1 MARQESDR
9 EDLMREATALVRR
22 AEMTYP
28 GRIEGEPV
36 IAGFRRDGRLSVY
49 FGADPVY
56 QFDDQHRLRRAYVAG
71 FLYRTQG
78 ETLARLHR
86 QRTAEETL
94 LLRHDLDLS
103 ELAEFRQSAMQTLME
118 LQNALDAD
126 EVQILAQIPQDED
139 LLNDLQSALAAILKQ
154 HLPLGPPIPGKR

>member
-22 AEMTYP
+22 AELTYP
-28 GRIEGEPV
+28 GRAEGEPV
-36 IAGFRRDGRLSVY
+36 TAGFRRDGRLSVY

-86 QRTAEETL
+86 QRTAEETV
-94 LLRHDLDLS
+94 LLRHDLDS
-103 ELAEFRQSAMQTLME
+103 RELADFRQSAMQALME
-118 LQNALDAD
+118 LQNALDSD
-126 EVQILAQIPQDED
+126 EVKIIAQIPQGAELLSD
-139 LLNDLQSALAAILKQ
+139 LKSALAAILEQ
-154 HLPLGPPIPGKR
+154 QIPLAPPIPGKR